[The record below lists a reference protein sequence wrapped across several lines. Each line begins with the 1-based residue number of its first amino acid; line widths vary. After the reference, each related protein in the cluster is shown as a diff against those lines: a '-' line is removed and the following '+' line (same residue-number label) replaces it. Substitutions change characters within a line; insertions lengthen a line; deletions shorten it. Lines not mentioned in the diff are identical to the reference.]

1 MARHLLYTFVSNKL
15 LIISKKG
22 GTNTMQSGFNGVDF
36 EDNINYDRL
45 RRERLARAKQFLAD
59 SKFGALLCYD
69 FDNIRYITGT
79 HIGEWNR
86 NKMNRHCL
94 LIDGVDQPILFDP
107 ACPSKRQRVSW
118 IRPENILP
126 AVGSM
131 RGSIPEEVGMVD
143 QEVTEITGFLKEYGV
158 IDKPLGIDIVDIPLM
173 QALEKFGIEIGD
185 AQGLM
190 QDVRVIKTVD
200 EIELLKCSAAMV
212 DAVYWDVAKNLRPGA
227 TENEMA
233 ALIQQKL
240 FAWGS
245 ESVEFVNCIS
255 GKRGNPHSHTTSNRM
270 IRPGELVYFDIGNVY
285 NGYHTCYY
293 RTFSC
298 GKPTKEQNEAY
309 AKALKWIRDGIAQIK
324 PGNTTADVARV
335 WPSAEELGFNNEKEA
350 FLLQFAHGIGLGLW
364 EKPAISRLFS
374 LDNPFEF
381 KPGMTFA
388 IETWCPSADGTGSA
402 RIEEEIVVTETG
414 HEVITKFPSDEIVSC
429 GFPGTMF
436 P

>member
-1 MARHLLYTFVSNKL
+1 MKH
-15 LIISKKG
+15 
-22 GTNTMQSGFNGVDF
+22 GFNGVDF
-36 EDNINYDRL
+36 EDNINFDRM
-45 RRERLARAKQFLAD
+45 RKARLARAKEFLKN
-59 SKFGALLCYD
+59 SGMGAILCYD

-107 ACPSKRQRVSW
+107 ACPSKRKNVSW
-118 IRPENILP
+118 IDPQNIMP

-131 RGSIPEEVGMVD
+131 RGSIPAEAGMVER
-143 QEVTEITGFLKEYGV
+143 EVNEIISYLKKYGV
-158 IDKPLGIDIVDIPLM
+158 DKRPLGMDIVDIPMLR
-173 QALEKFGIEIGD
+173 ALEKNGIDVQDGQAIMVD
-185 AQGLM
+185 ARL
-190 QDVRVIKTVD
+190 IKNED

-212 DAVYWDVAKNLRPGA
+212 DAAYWKVAKNLHPGV
-227 TENEMA
+227 TENEME
-233 ALIQQKL
+233 ALIQGEL
-240 FAWGS
+240 FRMGA

-255 GKRGNPHSHTTSNRM
+255 GIRGNPHSHTTSNRM
-270 IRPGELVYFDIGNVY
+270 IRRGELVYFDIGNVY
-285 NGYHTCYY
+285 NGYRTCYY

-298 GKPTKEQNEAY
+298 GNPTKAQEEAY
-309 AKALKWIRDGIAQIK
+309 TKALKWIYDGIAQIK
-324 PGNTTADVARV
+324 PGNTSADVAAV
-335 WPSAEELGFNNEKEA
+335 WPSAQELGFNNEEEA

-364 EKPAISRLFS
+364 EKPVISRLFS
-374 LDNPFEF
+374 LEHPYEF

-414 HEVITKFPSDEIVSC
+414 HEIITKFPVEEITSC
-429 GFPGTMF
+429 GFAGCMF

>member
-1 MARHLLYTFVSNKL
+1 MKA
-15 LIISKKG
+15 
-22 GTNTMQSGFNGVDF
+22 GFCGVDF
-36 EDNINYDRL
+36 EDNVKYDRL
-45 RRERLARAKQFLAD
+45 HAERLERAKKYLKE
-59 SKFGALLCYD
+59 SGFGALLCYD

-79 HIGEWNR
+79 HVGEWNR

-118 IRPENILP
+118 IRPENIMP

-131 RGSIPEEVGMVD
+131 RGSIPSEVGMVEE
-143 QEVTEITGFLKEYGV
+143 EVKEIVGYLKKYGV
-158 IDKPLGIDIVDIPLM
+158 DKRPLGIDIVDIPLY
-173 QALEKFGIEIGD
+173 QGLEKAGITIGD
-185 AQGLM
+185 GQAPM
-190 QDVRVIKTVD
+190 VEARMIKTAD
-200 EIELLKCSAAMV
+200 EIELLKSSAAMV

-227 TENEMA
+227 TENEME
-233 ALIQQKL
+233 ALIQHQL
-240 FAWGS
+240 FKWGA

-255 GKRGNPHSHTTSNRM
+255 GQRGNPHSHTTSNRM

-298 GKPTKEQNEAY
+298 GKPTKAQEEAY

-324 PGNTTADVARV
+324 PGNTTADVCKV

-374 LDNPFEF
+374 LDHPFEF

-388 IETWCPSADGTGSA
+388 IETWCPSEDGTGSA

-414 HEVITKFPSDEIVSC
+414 HEVISHFPSDEITSC
-429 GFPGTMF
+429 GFPGCLF

>member
-1 MARHLLYTFVSNKL
+1 MK
-15 LIISKKG
+15 
-22 GTNTMQSGFNGVDF
+22 SGFNGIDF
-36 EDNINYDRL
+36 EDTINYDKL
-45 RRERLARAKQFLAD
+45 RKDRLARAKDHLKA
-59 SKFGALLCYD
+59 SGLGALLCYD

-94 LIDGVDQPILFDP
+94 LIDGVEQPILFDP
-107 ACPSKRQRVSW
+107 ACPSKRKRVSW
-118 IRPENILP
+118 IDPSNIMP

-131 RGSIPEEVGMVD
+131 RGSIPAEAGMTQMEA
-143 QEVTEITGFLKEYGV
+143 QEIISYLTKYGV
-158 IDKPLGIDIVDIPLM
+158 EKRPLGIDIVDIPLLKE
-173 QALEKFGIEIGD
+173 LEKNGITVGD
-185 AQGLM
+185 GQAPM
-190 QDVRVIKTVD
+190 MDARTIKTAE

-212 DAVYWDVAKNLRPGA
+212 DAAYWDVAKNLRPGA
-227 TENEMA
+227 TENEMEA
-233 ALIQQKL
+233 IIQGQL
-240 FAWGS
+240 FRWGA

-255 GKRGNPHSHTTSNRM
+255 GMRGNPHSHTTSNRM
-270 IRPGELVYFDIGNVY
+270 IRPGELVYFDVGNVF

-298 GKPTKEQNEAY
+298 GKPTKAQEDAY
-309 AKALKWIRDGIAQIK
+309 TLALKWIRDGINAIK
-324 PGNTTADVARV
+324 PGNTTADVVAC
-335 WPSAEELGFNNEKEA
+335 WPTAQELGFNNEKEA

-374 LDNPFEF
+374 EDHPFEF

-388 IETWCPSADGTGSA
+388 IETWCAAKDGTGSA

-414 HEVITKFPSDEIVSC
+414 HEVITKFPSDEITSC
-429 GFPGTMF
+429 GFPGCMF

>member
-1 MARHLLYTFVSNKL
+1 MK
-15 LIISKKG
+15 
-22 GTNTMQSGFNGVDF
+22 SGFNGVDF
-36 EDNINYDRL
+36 EDTINYDKL
-45 RRERLARAKQFLAD
+45 RKDRLAHAKEQL
-59 SKFGALLCYD
+59 KKTGYGALLCYD

-94 LIDGVDQPILFDP
+94 LIDGLEHPILFDA
-107 ACPSKRQRVSW
+107 ACPSKRRRVSW
-118 IRPENILP
+118 IPPENIMP

-131 RGSIPEEVGMVD
+131 RGSIPIEAGMVD
-143 QEVTEITGFLKEYGV
+143 LEAAEILQYLKKYGV
-158 IDKPLGIDIVDIPLM
+158 DKRPLGIDIVDIPLLK
-173 QALEKFGIEIGD
+173 ALEKAGIEVTDGQ
-185 AQGLM
+185 APM
-190 QDVRVIKTVD
+190 VEARMIKTPE

-227 TENEMA
+227 LENEME
-233 ALIQQKL
+233 ALIQGQL
-240 FAWGS
+240 FKWGS

-255 GKRGNPHSHTTSNRM
+255 GMRGNPHSHTTSNRM

-298 GKPTKEQNEAY
+298 GKPTKAQEEAY
-309 AKALKWIRDGIAQIK
+309 ARALKWIRDGISVIK
-324 PGNTTADVARV
+324 PGATTGDVVAV
-335 WPSAEELGFNNEKEA
+335 WPTAQELGFNDEKEA

-364 EKPAISRLFS
+364 EKPAISPLFS
-374 LDNPFEF
+374 KDHPFEF

-388 IETWCPSADGTGSA
+388 IETWCASKDGTGSA

-414 HEVITKFPSDEIVSC
+414 HEVITKFPSDEITSC
-429 GFPGTMF
+429 GFPGCLF

>member
-1 MARHLLYTFVSNKL
+1 MK
-15 LIISKKG
+15 
-22 GTNTMQSGFNGVDF
+22 SGFCGVDF
-36 EDNINYDRL
+36 EDNVKYDRL
-45 RRERLARAKQFLAD
+45 HAERLERAKKYLKD
-59 SKFGALLCYD
+59 SGFGALLCYD

-79 HIGEWNR
+79 HVGEWNR

-94 LIDGVDQPILFDP
+94 LIDGAEQPILFDP

-118 IRPENILP
+118 IKPENIMP

-131 RGSIPEEVGMVD
+131 RGSIPAEVGMVEE
-143 QEVTEITGFLKEYGV
+143 EVNEIIKYLKMYGV
-158 IDKPLGIDIVDIPLM
+158 DQRALGIDIVDIPLY
-173 QALEKFGIEIGD
+173 QALERAGITIGD
-185 AQGLM
+185 GQAVM
-190 QDVRVIKTVD
+190 IEARMIKTAD
-200 EIELLKCSAAMV
+200 EIELLKSSAAMV

-233 ALIQQKL
+233 ALIQHQL
-240 FAWGS
+240 FKWGA

-255 GKRGNPHSHTTSNRM
+255 GQRGNPHSHTTSNRM

-298 GKPTKEQNEAY
+298 GRPTKAQEEAY
-309 AKALKWIRDGIAQIK
+309 TKALKWIRDGIAMIK
-324 PGNTTADVARV
+324 PGNTTADVCSV
-335 WPSAEELGFNNEKEA
+335 WPSAQELGFQNEKEA

-374 LDNPFEF
+374 LDHPFEF

-402 RIEEEIVVTETG
+402 RIEEEIVVTQTG
-414 HEVITKFPSDEIVSC
+414 HEVISHFPSDEITSC
-429 GFPGTMF
+429 GFPGCMF

>member
-1 MARHLLYTFVSNKL
+1 MSHGLN
-15 LIISKKG
+15 G
-22 GTNTMQSGFNGVDF
+22 GDF
-36 EDNINYDRL
+36 EDNINFDRM
-45 RRERLARAKQFLAD
+45 RKARLARAKEFLKN
-59 SKFGALLCYD
+59 SGMGAILCYD

-107 ACPSKRQRVSW
+107 ACPSKRKNVSW
-118 IRPENILP
+118 IDPQNIMP

-131 RGSIPEEVGMVD
+131 RGSIPAEAGMVER
-143 QEVTEITGFLKEYGV
+143 EVNEIISYLKKYGV
-158 IDKPLGIDIVDIPLM
+158 DKRPLGMDIVDIPMLR
-173 QALEKFGIEIGD
+173 ALEKNGIDVQDGQAIMVD
-185 AQGLM
+185 ARL
-190 QDVRVIKTVD
+190 IKNED

-212 DAVYWDVAKNLRPGA
+212 DAAYWKVAKNLHPGV
-227 TENEMA
+227 TENEME
-233 ALIQQKL
+233 ALIQGEL
-240 FAWGS
+240 FRMGA

-255 GKRGNPHSHTTSNRM
+255 GIRGNPHSHTTSNRM
-270 IRPGELVYFDIGNVY
+270 IRRGELVYFDIGNVY
-285 NGYHTCYY
+285 NGYRTCYY

-298 GKPTKEQNEAY
+298 GNPTKAQEEAY
-309 AKALKWIRDGIAQIK
+309 TKALKWIYDGIAQIK
-324 PGNTTADVARV
+324 PGNTSADVAAV
-335 WPSAEELGFNNEKEA
+335 WPSAQELGFNNEEEA

-364 EKPAISRLFS
+364 EKPVISRLFS
-374 LDNPFEF
+374 LEHPYEF

-414 HEVITKFPSDEIVSC
+414 HEIITKFPVEEITSC
-429 GFPGTMF
+429 GFAGCMF

>member
-1 MARHLLYTFVSNKL
+1 MK
-15 LIISKKG
+15 
-22 GTNTMQSGFNGVDF
+22 SGFNGVDY
-36 EDNINYDRL
+36 EDNINFERL
-45 RRERLARAKQFLAD
+45 RRERLARAKKYLKE
-59 SKFGALLCYD
+59 SEFGALLCYD

-94 LIDGVDQPILFDP
+94 LIDGVEEPILFDP

-118 IRPENILP
+118 IKPEHIMP

-131 RGSIPEEVGMVD
+131 RGSIPAEAGMVEY
-143 QEVTEITGFLKEYGV
+143 EVKEITSYLKKYDV
-158 IDKPLGIDIVDIPLM
+158 PDKPLGIDIVDIPLIHGLERAGISVGDG
-173 QALEKFGIEIGD
+173 QAPMVE
-185 AQGLM
+185 ARM
-190 QDVRVIKTVD
+190 IKTAD

-227 TENEMA
+227 TENEME
-233 ALIQQKL
+233 ALIQGQL
-240 FAWGS
+240 FKWGS

-255 GKRGNPHSHTTSNRM
+255 GARGNPHSHTTSNRM

-298 GKPTKEQNEAY
+298 GKPTKAQEEAY
-309 AKALKWIRDGIAQIK
+309 AKARKWIQDGISVIK
-324 PGNTTADVARV
+324 PGNTTADVCNM
-335 WPSAEELGFNNEKEA
+335 WPSAQELGFRDEKEA

-374 LDNPFEF
+374 LDHPFEF

-388 IETWCPSADGTGSA
+388 IETWCASEDGSGSA

-414 HEVITKFPSDEIVSC
+414 HDIITKFPSDEITSC
-429 GFPGTMF
+429 GFPGCMF

>member
-1 MARHLLYTFVSNKL
+1 MKH
-15 LIISKKG
+15 
-22 GTNTMQSGFNGVDF
+22 GFNGVDF
-36 EDNINYDRL
+36 EDNINFDRM
-45 RRERLARAKQFLAD
+45 RKARLARAKEFLKN
-59 SKFGALLCYD
+59 SGMGAILCYD

-107 ACPSKRQRVSW
+107 ACPSKRKNVSW
-118 IRPENILP
+118 IDPQNIMP

-131 RGSIPEEVGMVD
+131 RGSIPAEAGMVER
-143 QEVTEITGFLKEYGV
+143 EVNEIISYLKKYGV
-158 IDKPLGIDIVDIPLM
+158 DKRPLGMDIVDIPMLR
-173 QALEKFGIEIGD
+173 ALEKNGIDVQDGQAIMVD
-185 AQGLM
+185 ARL
-190 QDVRVIKTVD
+190 IKNED

-212 DAVYWDVAKNLRPGA
+212 DAAYWKVAKNLHPGV
-227 TENEMA
+227 TENEME
-233 ALIQQKL
+233 ALIQGEL
-240 FAWGS
+240 FRMGA

-255 GKRGNPHSHTTSNRM
+255 GIRGNPHSHTTSNRM
-270 IRPGELVYFDIGNVY
+270 IRRGELVYFDIGNVY
-285 NGYHTCYY
+285 NGYRTCYY

-298 GKPTKEQNEAY
+298 GNPTKAQEEAY
-309 AKALKWIRDGIAQIK
+309 TKALKWIYDGIAQIK
-324 PGNTTADVARV
+324 PGNTSADVAAV
-335 WPSAEELGFNNEKEA
+335 WPSAQELGFNNEEEA

-364 EKPAISRLFS
+364 EKPVISRLFS
-374 LDNPFEF
+374 LEHPYEF

-414 HEVITKFPSDEIVSC
+414 HEVITKFPVEEITSC
-429 GFPGTMF
+429 GFAGCMF

>member
-1 MARHLLYTFVSNKL
+1 MAKIGWIGLGN
-15 LIISKKG
+15 
-22 GTNTMQSGFNGVDF
+22 M
-36 EDNINYDRL
+36 
-45 RRERLARAKQFLAD
+45 
-59 SKFGALLCYD
+59 GAILCYD

-107 ACPSKRQRVSW
+107 ACPSKRKNVSW
-118 IRPENILP
+118 IDPQNIMP

-131 RGSIPEEVGMVD
+131 RGSIPAEAGMVER
-143 QEVTEITGFLKEYGV
+143 EVNEIISYLKKYGV
-158 IDKPLGIDIVDIPLM
+158 DKRPLGMDIVDIPMLR
-173 QALEKFGIEIGD
+173 ALEKNGIDVQDGQAIMVD
-185 AQGLM
+185 ARL
-190 QDVRVIKTVD
+190 IKNED

-212 DAVYWDVAKNLRPGA
+212 DAAYWKVAKNLHPGV
-227 TENEMA
+227 TENEME
-233 ALIQQKL
+233 ALIQGEL
-240 FAWGS
+240 FRMGA

-255 GKRGNPHSHTTSNRM
+255 GIRGNPHSHTTSNRM
-270 IRPGELVYFDIGNVY
+270 IRRGELVYFDIGNVY
-285 NGYHTCYY
+285 NGYRTCYY

-298 GKPTKEQNEAY
+298 GNPTKAQEEAY
-309 AKALKWIRDGIAQIK
+309 TKALKWIYDGIAQIK
-324 PGNTTADVARV
+324 PGNTSADVAAV
-335 WPSAEELGFNNEKEA
+335 WPSAQELGFNNEEEA

-364 EKPAISRLFS
+364 EKPVISRLFS
-374 LDNPFEF
+374 LEHPYEF

-414 HEVITKFPSDEIVSC
+414 HEIITKFPVEEITSC
-429 GFPGTMF
+429 GFAGCMF